1 MPKITLNNAVYFY
14 EEHQVLH
21 ELPSLLMLHGFMGS
35 SRVFDHLLNDLSKV
49 CNPITV
55 DLLGHGQSEEIYEP
69 TRYRKKH
76 QIKDMKELIKHIASS
91 ALFLYGYS
99 MGGRLAL
106 KTALEAPELF
116 TGLIL
121 ESTTC
126 GIERES
132 ERAERR
138 EEDRKRALE
147 IRDDFDSFLSKWGKL
162 KLFKSDTEPN
172 PKLKERYQKIQENQ
186 DPRAIAASLSG
197 FSTGNMQPVKKQLRN
212 FPVPVLLLAG
222 SRDEKYTDINN
233 TMAQLFTTAEFKKL
247 KAGHRVHLDNPAAV
261 VNTIKQ
267 FIAKH

>member
-1 MPKITLNNAVYFY
+1 MPKITLNNTVYFY
-14 EEHQVLH
+14 KEHQVRH

-35 SRVFDHLLNDLSKV
+35 GCVFEHILDGLCEF
-49 CNPITV
+49 CNPITI
-55 DLLGHGQSEEIYEP
+55 DLLGHGKSEKVYDPEQ
-69 TRYRKKH
+69 YREDK
-76 QIKDMKELIKHIASS
+76 QIADILELAGTIEFSDI
-91 ALFLYGYS
+91 FLYGYS

-106 KTALEAPELF
+106 KTALEAPEFF

-126 GIERES
+126 GIERKS

-138 EEDRKRALE
+138 KEDKRRAEE
-147 IRDDFDSFLSKWGKL
+147 IQQDFDSFLSRWSKSELFSSDPETNPPL
-162 KLFKSDTEPN
+162 KD
-172 PKLKERYQKIQENQ
+172 RYKQIQKNQ
-186 DPRAIAASLSG
+186 DPKAIAASITG